1 MFTMP
6 TNPSWTSQFQLE
18 NQLYFPMQNQVFQ
31 CPARDEIA
39 FPGGPMANSGLTD
52 QLCSMF
58 ATYTRSF
65 SVSNGNSSNSWSQ
78 ECVEQRSDDEA
89 PRQPNGCGKCMLFG
103 VDLFH
108 GHQELPSPQVATSSV
123 LLSSYALPP
132 TSQSSVSEPPI
143 RVSDSSNNKN
153 VFGLLSKKQCK
164 QCCSISNRS
173 CSKVIN

>member
-18 NQLYFPMQNQVFQ
+18 NQLHFPMQNQVFQ
-31 CPARDEIA
+31 FPARDEIA
-39 FPGGPMANSGLTD
+39 FPGGPMANSGLID

-58 ATYTRSF
+58 ASSSRSF

-78 ECVEQRSDDEA
+78 ECIEQRSDDEA

-143 RVSDSSNNKN
+143 QVSDSSNNNN